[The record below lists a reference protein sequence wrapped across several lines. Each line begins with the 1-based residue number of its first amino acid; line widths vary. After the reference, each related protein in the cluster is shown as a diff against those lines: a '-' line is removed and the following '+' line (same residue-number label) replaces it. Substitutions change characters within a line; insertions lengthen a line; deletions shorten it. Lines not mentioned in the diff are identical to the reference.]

1 MRMRLILV
9 SEYFPSSGS
18 AELTGGVESRCFAV
32 ARELAKRHDVTV
44 LTSYQ
49 GGPRL
54 EEFEGITIERV
65 GRAHR
70 YSNTGSIPSRL
81 SFALAAAKRG
91 KALEKP
97 DIVEGYNFLSYLP
110 AHAIAWHQG
119 AKSVATYHDVWAGGE
134 WLSHKGLLTGLLGEV
149 WERRVLSKEWGRLIA
164 VSAFTKAKLVTHG
177 VVAGRIE
184 VVHNGINLA
193 RFRAVRAKKTS
204 SPSVCCVSRL
214 VPYKQVDVLVRAMAL
229 VCEQVP
235 GATCSIIGTGS
246 ERQRLEGLAS
256 ELGIGKQVKFLGRIE
271 RHDDVIAEMKR
282 AWAFAFP
289 SRVEGFGMVAVEAMA
304 CGTPHVS
311 SDIPA
316 VAEATG
322 DGRGGFLVSPGSVE
336 EMARRIVEL
345 LRDGRLRQAKAK
357 EGKEHAKR
365 FGWPRIVK
373 QVEQVYEGLL
383 N

>member
-1 MRMRLILV
+1 MRILLV

-32 ARELAKRHDVTV
+32 ARELAKRHDVRV
-44 LTSYQ
+44 IASYQ

-54 EEFEGITIERV
+54 EEFEGITVERV
-65 GRAHR
+65 GSPHS

-81 SFALAAAKRG
+81 SFALAAAKKG
-91 KALEKP
+91 KALERP
-97 DIVEGYNFLSYLP
+97 DIVDGYNFLSYLP
-110 AHAIAWHQG
+110 AHAIAHHHG

-134 WLSHKGLLTGLLGEV
+134 WLSHKGLLTGMLGEV
-149 WERRVLSKEWGRLIA
+149 WERRVLSKRWDRIIA
-164 VSAFTKAKLVTHG
+164 VSAFTKAKLAARG
-177 VVAGRIE
+177 VPAESVE

-193 RFRAVRAKKTS
+193 RLGAVKATKS
-204 SPSVCCVSRL
+204 AHPSVCCVSRL

-229 VCEQVP
+229 VCMQVG
-235 GATCSIIGTGS
+235 GATCRIIGTGG
-246 ERQRLEGLAS
+246 ERQRLEQLAN
-256 ELGIGKQVKFLGRIE
+256 ELGISKNVEFLGRIE

-316 VAEATG
+316 IAEATG
-322 DGRGGFLVSPGSVE
+322 DGRGGFLVAPGSIE
-336 EMARRIVEL
+336 EMAGRLVEL
-345 LRDGRLRQAKAK
+345 LRDGRLRQQKAK
-357 EGKEHAKR
+357 EGREHAKR
-365 FGWPRIVK
+365 FGWPLIVR